1 MMFGTKND
9 NAEKA
14 KIQQNGVKR
23 VREWLENLLPEEEK
37 DEEDGGKAPPGK
49 ETSVIV
55 NQLACKEEGC
65 PDVEVVL
72 TLLRAKPR
80 PKLMFKIYK
89 AAAELSSE
97 EVEEAMQKAL
107 AEEAK
112 EHEVQT
118 SEAKEHDHGHND
130 AKKDHAHGHDDAKK
144 DHAHGHDEHGHGPGC
159 GHDDCCGHDHG
170 HSDGQHK
177 DEDHSHEHGHAS

>member
-1 MMFGTKND
+1 MFASKD
-9 NAEKA
+9 KNAEKA
-14 KIQQNGVKR
+14 KIQQAGVKR

-37 DEEDGGKAPPGK
+37 DEEDGGKAPSGK

-65 PDVEVVL
+65 PDVEVVM

-80 PKLMFKIYK
+80 PKLMFKVYK

-97 EVEEAMQKAL
+97 EVEAAMQTAL
-107 AEEAK
+107 AKEAQ
-112 EHEVQT
+112 ELEAQT
-118 SEAKEHDHGHND
+118 SETKEHDHGHAETKEHD
-130 AKKDHAHGHDDAKK
+130 HGHADGG
-144 DHAHGHDEHGHGPGC
+144 GHEDC
-159 GHDDCCGHDHG
+159 SHDDCCGHDHA
-170 HSDGQHK
+170 HSDGQHKEK